1 MGEPTMPFIGSWREG
16 SRQEVGAHAEARWNS
31 IKALVR
37 RLLRASR
44 APGERKLG
52 GGAVPGDET
61 EVVCSGSW
69 MTRVGR
75 RGVG

>member
-16 SRQEVGAHAEARWNS
+16 SRREVGARAEARWSS

-37 RLLRASR
+37 RLLRARR
-44 APGERKLG
+44 APGERKL

-69 MTRVGR
+69 LTRVGR